1 MSAVVSASLLSADVL
16 RLGEELERIKTAGCG
31 HVHFDVMDGVFVNNI
46 SFGLPMLSGVRRGTD
61 MPIDVHLMITDPEK
75 YIPAFAKAGADM
87 ISFHTEAA
95 DDPERLLA
103 LIRENGARA
112 GLAVKPFTPLDRVLP
127 FMDRADYILQMT
139 VEPGFGGQSFITETL
154 PRLCE
159 TKNTLKAMGRDI
171 PVQVDGGINGETAAA
186 AREAGAGILVAGSYL
201 FGQKDMAAAVRLL
214 TGEKD

>member
-159 TKNTLKAMGRDI
+159 IKNTLKAMGRDI